1 MILDRI
7 IENKKLE
14 VIKIK
19 EKFPLSKFKKKIKKS
34 EKSFR
39 AAIMK
44 KSEEKVNIIAEL
56 KKAAPS
62 KGMLR
67 QKYDVLS
74 ITKIYSKFADA
85 ISVVTDEKF
94 FKGKLSDMLKVSKA
108 TKLPVLRKDFI
119 IDEYQIY
126 ESRYYG
132 ADAILLIASILSKNK
147 INNFIKL
154 AESLGMD
161 CIVEVNNKRELMS
174 VLQTNAN
181 ILGINNR
188 NLRTFKVDLDATFR
202 LANLVPINKMIV
214 SESGINNREDIEK
227 IKDSVD
233 AALVGTAFMKAK
245 NLEAKLRELTGK

>member
-1 MILDRI
+1 MILDKI

-14 VIKIK
+14 VIKAK
-19 EKFPLSKFKKKIKKS
+19 ENFPLSKFRKKIKKS
-34 EKSFR
+34 DRSFR

-44 KSEEKVNIIAEL
+44 KSEENVNIIAEL

-62 KGMLR
+62 KGILR
-67 QKYDVLS
+67 QKYDVAS
-74 ITKIYSKFADA
+74 IAKIYNKYADA
-85 ISVVTDEKF
+85 LSVVTDEKF
-94 FKGKLSDMLKVSKA
+94 FKGKLKDMDKARKA
-108 TKLPVLRKDFI
+108 TKLPILRKDFI

-154 AESLGMD
+154 AEKLGMD
-161 CIVEVNNKRELMS
+161 CIVEVSNKRELMS

-181 ILGINNR
+181 IIGINNR
-188 NLRTFKVDLDATFR
+188 NLRTFKVDIDATFR

-214 SESGINNREDIEK
+214 SESGINSREDIEK

-233 AALVGTAFMKAK
+233 AALIGTALMKAK
-245 NLEAKLRELTGK
+245 NMEAKLKELTGK